1 MTDAP
6 RNRRAII
13 VVDPQPDFFEGGALP
28 VSGATATAGRIAEYL
43 RARGDEYALRVVTQ
57 DWHLDPGDHWSENP
71 DYVTTWPVHCAANS
85 DGAQIHASLAN
96 QSWDVVIHKGLLE
109 GAYSGFEGHTEVGST
124 LTEALANAGVHDVTI
139 VGFAT
144 DHCVRATALDARA
157 LGLNVNVALD
167 LCAGVDPET
176 TRVAVASMEDAG
188 ITMVTSGDL

>member
-85 DGAQIHASLAN
+85 YGAQIHTSLAD
-96 QSWDVVIHKGLLE
+96 QSWDVVIHKGLHE
-109 GAYSGFEGHTEVGST
+109 GAYSGFEGHS
-124 LTEALANAGVHDVTI
+124 
-139 VGFAT
+139 
-144 DHCVRATALDARA
+144 CRSAR
-157 LGLNVNVALD
+157 
-167 LCAGVDPET
+167 
-176 TRVAVASMEDAG
+176 R
-188 ITMVTSGDL
+188 